1 MMDLHTC
8 SYHCMKPS
16 CVVRQRDELR
26 DRLEQ
31 MVKQVERVKQ
41 EECAKV
47 VERALLS
54 VDGTHGVNETN
65 AHIARRVV
73 DHCAAAVRRMK

>member
-1 MMDLHTC
+1 
-8 SYHCMKPS
+8 MKPS

-31 MVKQVERVKQ
+31 MVKQVEKVKQ
-41 EECAKV
+41 EECALT

-54 VDGTHGVNETN
+54 VDGTHGVDHST

-73 DHCAAAVRRMK
+73 EHCAAAVRGMK